1 MSSFLEER
9 KDLAAEYRWC
19 ERCGF
24 HEGVDNHLSVM
35 ISSSP
40 PRFLI
45 NPRGRHW
52 SRMTPDSLLVIDEH
66 GNTIDGAGEALRTG
80 PTIHVSIHQI
90 HPNANVV
97 LHTHMPYATALTAIK
112 GGELRQVHQNS
123 TRFLDQCAYDRT
135 FNGLAIAMNEGKR
148 LAETMGEKRVLFMA
162 HHGVV
167 VVGPNVA
174 EALDDLYYLE
184 RACETQW
191 LAASMQNEELQ
202 EITSEVA
209 QRTAAQFQNR
219 SASAKLHLEEIK
231 RVLDEGV

>member
-1 MSSFLEER
+1 
-9 KDLAAEYRWC
+9 
-19 ERCGF
+19 
-24 HEGVDNHLSVM
+24 
-35 ISSSP
+35 
-40 PRFLI
+40 
-45 NPRGRHW
+45 
-52 SRMTPDSLLVIDEH
+52 MTPDSLLVIDEH

-135 FNGLAIAMNEGKR
+135 FDGLAFDMNEGKR

-202 EITSEVA
+202 EITPEVA

>member
-9 KDLAAEYRWC
+9 KDLAAAYQWC

-24 HEGVDNHLSVM
+24 HEGIDNHLSVM
-35 ISSSP
+35 VSTSP

-135 FNGLAIAMNEGKR
+135 FNGLAFDMNEGKR

-202 EITSEVA
+202 EITPEVA

-219 SASAKLHLEEIK
+219 SASAKCHLEEIK
-231 RVLDEGV
+231 RLLNLD

>member
-9 KDLAAEYRWC
+9 KDLAAAYRWC

-135 FNGLAIAMNEGKR
+135 FNGLAFDMNEGRR

-191 LAASMQNEELQ
+191 LAASMQNEEFQ
-202 EITSEVA
+202 EITPEVA
-209 QRTAAQFQNR
+209 QRTATQFQNR
-219 SASAKLHLEEIK
+219 SASAKCHFEEIK
-231 RVLDEGV
+231 RVLNLD

>member
-9 KDLAAEYRWC
+9 KDLAAAYRWC

-52 SRMTPDSLLVIDEH
+52 SRMTSDSLLVIDEH

-135 FNGLAIAMNEGKR
+135 FNGLAFDMNEGRR

-202 EITSEVA
+202 EITPEVA
-209 QRTAAQFQNR
+209 QRTATQFQNR
-219 SASAKLHLEEIK
+219 SASAKCHFEEIK
-231 RVLDEGV
+231 RLLNLD

>member
-9 KDLAAEYRWC
+9 KDLAAAYRWC

-52 SRMTPDSLLVIDEH
+52 SRMTSDSLLVIDEH

-123 TRFLDQCAYDRT
+123 ARFLNQCAYDRT
-135 FNGLAIAMNEGKR
+135 FNGLAFDMNEGRR

-202 EITSEVA
+202 EITPEVA
-209 QRTAAQFQNR
+209 QRTATQFQNR
-219 SASAKLHLEEIK
+219 SASAKCHFEEIK
-231 RVLDEGV
+231 RLLNLD

>member
-9 KDLAAEYRWC
+9 KDLAAAYRWC

-52 SRMTPDSLLVIDEH
+52 SRMTSDSLLVIDEH

-123 TRFLDQCAYDRT
+123 ARFLNQCAYDRT
-135 FNGLAIAMNEGKR
+135 FNGLAFDMNEGRR

-174 EALDDLYYLE
+174 AALDDLYYLE

-202 EITSEVA
+202 EITPEVA
-209 QRTAAQFQNR
+209 QRTATQFQNR
-219 SASAKLHLEEIK
+219 SASAKCHFEEIK
-231 RVLDEGV
+231 RLLNLD

>member
-9 KDLAAEYRWC
+9 KDLAAAYRWC

-123 TRFLDQCAYDRT
+123 ARFLNQCAYDRT
-135 FNGLAIAMNEGKR
+135 FNGLAFDMNEGRR

-202 EITSEVA
+202 EITPEVA
-209 QRTAAQFQNR
+209 QRTATQFQNR
-219 SASAKLHLEEIK
+219 SASAKCHFEEIK
-231 RVLDEGV
+231 RLLNLD

>member
-9 KDLAAEYRWC
+9 KDLAAAYRWC

-52 SRMTPDSLLVIDEH
+52 SRMTSDSLLVIDEH

-123 TRFLDQCAYDRT
+123 ARFLNQCAYDRT
-135 FNGLAIAMNEGKR
+135 FNGLAFDMNEGRR

-202 EITSEVA
+202 EITPEVA
-209 QRTAAQFQNR
+209 QRTATQFQNR
-219 SASAKLHLEEIK
+219 SAYAKCHFEEIK
-231 RVLDEGV
+231 RLLNLD

>member
-9 KDLAAEYRWC
+9 KDLAAAYRWC

-35 ISSSP
+35 VSSSP

-80 PTIHVSIHQI
+80 PTIHISIHQI

-135 FNGLAIAMNEGKR
+135 FNGLAFDMNEGRR

-191 LAASMQNEELQ
+191 LAASMQNEEFQ
-202 EITSEVA
+202 EITPEVA
-209 QRTAAQFQNR
+209 QRTATQFQNR
-219 SASAKLHLEEIK
+219 SASAKCHFEEIK
-231 RVLDEGV
+231 RVLNLD

>member
-1 MSSFLEER
+1 MSTFLEER
-9 KDLAAEYRWC
+9 QDLPAAYQWC

-24 HEGVDNHLSVM
+24 HEGIDNHLSVM
-35 ISSSP
+35 VSTSP

-52 SRMTPDSLLVIDEH
+52 SRMTPDALLVIDEQ
-66 GNTIDGAGEALRTG
+66 GNTVDGNGEALRTG
-80 PTIHVSIHQI
+80 PTIHVAIHQN
-90 HPNANVV
+90 HPSANVV

-123 TRFLDQCAYDRT
+123 ARFLDQCAYDRT
-135 FNGLAIAMNEGKR
+135 FNGLAFDMNEGKR
-148 LAETMGEKRVLFMA
+148 LAEAMGEKRVLFMA

-174 EALDDLYYLE
+174 EAMDDLYYLE

-191 LAASMQNEELQ
+191 LAASMQNEEVQ
-202 EITSEVA
+202 EISPEVA
-209 QRTAAQFQNR
+209 RQTADQFRNR

-231 RVLDEGV
+231 RVLHLD

>member
-1 MSSFLEER
+1 MCSFLEER
-9 KDLAAEYRWC
+9 KDLAAAYRWC

-52 SRMTPDSLLVIDEH
+52 SRMTSDSLLVIDEH

-123 TRFLDQCAYDRT
+123 ARFLNQCAYDRT
-135 FNGLAIAMNEGKR
+135 FNGLAFDMNEGRR

-191 LAASMQNEELQ
+191 LAASMQNEEFQ
-202 EITSEVA
+202 EITPEVA
-209 QRTAAQFQNR
+209 QRTATQFQNR
-219 SASAKLHLEEIK
+219 SASAKCHFEEIK
-231 RVLDEGV
+231 RLLNLD

>member
-9 KDLAAEYRWC
+9 KDLAAAYRWC

-52 SRMTPDSLLVIDEH
+52 SRMTSDSLLVIDEH

-123 TRFLDQCAYDRT
+123 ARFLNQCAYDRT
-135 FNGLAIAMNEGKR
+135 FNGLAFDMNEGKR

-202 EITSEVA
+202 EITPEVA
-209 QRTAAQFQNR
+209 QRTATQFQNR
-219 SASAKLHLEEIK
+219 SASAKCHFEEIK
-231 RVLDEGV
+231 RLLNLD

>member
-9 KDLAAEYRWC
+9 KDLAAAYRWC

-123 TRFLDQCAYDRT
+123 ARFLNQCAYDRT
-135 FNGLAIAMNEGKR
+135 FNGLAFDMNEGRR

-191 LAASMQNEELQ
+191 LAASMQNEEFQ
-202 EITSEVA
+202 EITPEVA
-209 QRTAAQFQNR
+209 QRTATQFQNR
-219 SASAKLHLEEIK
+219 SASAKCHFEEIK
-231 RVLDEGV
+231 RLLNLD

>member
-9 KDLAAEYRWC
+9 KDLAAAYRWC

-52 SRMTPDSLLVIDEH
+52 SRMTSDSLLVIDEH

-123 TRFLDQCAYDRT
+123 ARFLNQCAYDRT
-135 FNGLAIAMNEGKR
+135 FNGLAFDMNEGRR

-191 LAASMQNEELQ
+191 LTASMQNEELQ
-202 EITSEVA
+202 EITPEVA
-209 QRTAAQFQNR
+209 QRTATQFQNR
-219 SASAKLHLEEIK
+219 SASAKCHFEEIK
-231 RVLDEGV
+231 RLLNLD

>member
-1 MSSFLEER
+1 MPMLF
-9 KDLAAEYRWC
+9 
-19 ERCGF
+19 F
-24 HEGVDNHLSVM
+24 
-35 ISSSP
+35 
-40 PRFLI
+40 
-45 NPRGRHW
+45 
-52 SRMTPDSLLVIDEH
+52 
-66 GNTIDGAGEALRTG
+66 
-80 PTIHVSIHQI
+80 
-90 HPNANVV
+90 
-97 LHTHMPYATALTAIK
+97 THMPYATALTAIK

-123 TRFLDQCAYDRT
+123 TRFLDQCTYDRT
-135 FNGLAIAMNEGKR
+135 FNGLAFDMNEGKR

-202 EITSEVA
+202 EITPEVA

-219 SASAKLHLEEIK
+219 SASAKSHLEEIK
-231 RVLDEGV
+231 RVLNEGV

>member
-1 MSSFLEER
+1 MCSFLEER
-9 KDLAAEYRWC
+9 KDLAAAYRWC

-52 SRMTPDSLLVIDEH
+52 SRMTSDSLLVIDEH

-123 TRFLDQCAYDRT
+123 ARFLNQCAYDRT
-135 FNGLAIAMNEGKR
+135 FNGLAFDMNEGRR

-202 EITSEVA
+202 EITPEVA
-209 QRTAAQFQNR
+209 QRTATQFQNR
-219 SASAKLHLEEIK
+219 SASAKCHFEEIK
-231 RVLDEGV
+231 RLLNLD

>member
-9 KDLAAEYRWC
+9 KDLAAAYRWC

-45 NPRGRHW
+45 NPRGRRW

-123 TRFLDQCAYDRT
+123 ARFLNQCAYDRT
-135 FNGLAIAMNEGKR
+135 FNGLAFDMNEGRR

-202 EITSEVA
+202 EITPEVA
-209 QRTAAQFQNR
+209 QRTATQFQNR
-219 SASAKLHLEEIK
+219 SASAKCHFEEIK
-231 RVLDEGV
+231 RLLNLD

>member
-9 KDLAAEYRWC
+9 KDLAAAYRWC

-52 SRMTPDSLLVIDEH
+52 SRMTSDSLLVIDEH

-123 TRFLDQCAYDRT
+123 ARFLNQCAYDRT
-135 FNGLAIAMNEGKR
+135 FNGLAFDMNEGRR

-191 LAASMQNEELQ
+191 LAASMQNEEFQ
-202 EITSEVA
+202 EITPEVA
-209 QRTAAQFQNR
+209 QRTATQFQNR
-219 SASAKLHLEEIK
+219 SASAKCHFEEIK
-231 RVLDEGV
+231 RLLNLD

>member
-9 KDLAAEYRWC
+9 KDLAAAYRWC

-52 SRMTPDSLLVIDEH
+52 SRMTSDSLLVIDEH

-123 TRFLDQCAYDRT
+123 ARFLNQCAYDRT
-135 FNGLAIAMNEGKR
+135 FNGLAFDMNEGRR

-167 VVGPNVA
+167 VVEPNVA

-202 EITSEVA
+202 EITPEVA
-209 QRTAAQFQNR
+209 QRTATQFQNR
-219 SASAKLHLEEIK
+219 SASAKCHFEEIK
-231 RVLDEGV
+231 RLLNLD